1 LKTDED
7 IFEAAL
13 DLPEPERP
21 AFLARTLGSD
31 TERRT
36 RIATLLQAHE
46 SAGSFLGAP
55 VVARSVLPPAEK
67 PGDVIDRYTLLER
80 LGEGGG
86 GVVWRAQQERP
97 LRREVAFK
105 IIKLGMDTHAVVSR
119 FEAERQ
125 ALARMEHPH
134 IARVFDAGITA
145 TGRPY
150 FVMELVRGQPVT
162 RYCDDRRLPVRRR
175 LELFIEVCDAVQH
188 AHQKGI
194 IHRDLKP
201 SNILVTD
208 TDGAAVP
215 KVIDFGI
222 AKATQGRLTDDTL
235 VTASAPVIGTPA
247 YMSPEQADLS
257 GLDVDTRSDIYSL
270 GILLFE
276 LLSGRPPFDT
286 KAWLAG
292 GLDEIRRRLRE
303 DEAPPPSQRL
313 ETISAAEGAAVAERR
328 GTAPALLRA
337 QLRGDL
343 DWIVLRCLE
352 KDRTRRYESASALA
366 LDLRRHL
373 EHEPVTARPRS
384 RWYVT
389 GKLIRRHR
397 AAFAA
402 VSTIAAA
409 IVIGG
414 GVSAWQ
420 AVRATRAEREQSR
433 LRALEID
440 LRQRAE
446 RQERAAELRAYAAD
460 MNLAQQALAND
471 NLGLA
476 QRLLNRHRPTAG
488 LPDLRGW
495 DWRYLWQ
502 QARSEATRVV
512 TTHPHPVESLAVSP
526 DGTWLAI
533 GQDDGGILH
542 LTNLRTREQIPLPA
556 GEESV
561 HAAFSP
567 AGTWLALSVTVAR
580 GPNAQHAVRWWN
592 LNTRE
597 FGQEWPLSFA
607 PGPLS
612 FSPDGQSLIVS
623 GGSRTNPLT
632 QWDVP
637 TGRRRVEQKA
647 TGWSIAVSPDH
658 RFVAREVSRTGR
670 TSLQVTEVATGAERW
685 RDESSDDPISA
696 LTFSPDG
703 AIIAAA
709 TGNDNPEIRLFAAD
723 TGRLLARLKGHR
735 TYVAELLFWPDG
747 RTLASAGTDQTVR
760 LWDYPSG
767 ELRRTLRG
775 HTLEVHSLALLP
787 DGTTL
792 VSGAKDGAVLLWETD
807 AAPAPG
813 PVRIDAVGPWHF
825 TADGSIVS
833 LAPTGEITLRSGPAY
848 DRVTAGANVG
858 RRLAGPQRGGFA
870 HQASLVAVVR
880 DQGDVAIVDWRDGRD
895 IQRLVTGAPGV
906 TVVGFA
912 ADDRSLILLH
922 DGPAPEN
929 HRLHAWDVAT
939 GRRTHS
945 WSPQRPNARAIVHPT
960 EGRWVSLH
968 WEDGPLT
975 LVDLETKQERLIESS
990 IPLSPSLSVS
1000 PDGRW
1005 FATAH
1010 RAGWARIWE
1019 LATARPVADLS
1030 GFILGVHSA
1039 HFSPD
1044 GRRLI
1049 TGSGGRE
1056 AIRMWDTESH
1066 EALLTL
1072 PAIGTIF
1079 GSTRFSPDGHTI
1091 ASRNSAGQ
1099 LHVWRAPSWEQIAEA
1114 ERAHPGAA
1122 AQEISTQPNRPAAIS
1137 GSNAAPVVR

>member
-1 LKTDED
+1 LKSDED

-31 TERRT
+31 TERRA

-150 FVMELVRGQPVT
+150 FVMELVRGLPVT
-162 RYCDDRRLPVRRR
+162 RYCDERRLPVHRR

-222 AKATQGRLTDDTL
+222 AKATQGRLTDETV
-235 VTASAPVIGTPA
+235 VTASALVIGTPA

-270 GILLFE
+270 GVLLFE
-276 LLSGRPPFDT
+276 LLAGRPPFDS

-303 DEAPPPSQRL
+303 DEAPAPTQRL
-313 ETISAAEGAAVAERR
+313 DTLSEADRTAVAERR
-328 GTAPALLRA
+328 ATAPTLLRA

-373 EHEPVTARPRS
+373 RHEPVTARPPG

-397 AAFAA
+397 AAFTALT
-402 VSTIAAA
+402 TIAAA

-476 QRLLNRHRPTAG
+476 QRLLDRHRPAAG

-502 QARSEATRVV
+502 RARSEATRLVAV
-512 TTHPHPVESLAVSP
+512 RPHPVESLAVSP

-533 GQDDGGILH
+533 SQDDGGVLH
-542 LTNLRTREQIPLPA
+542 LANLRNREEILLPA
-556 GEESV
+556 GVESV
-561 HAAFSP
+561 YAAFAP
-567 AGTWLALSVTVAR
+567 TGPWLALAVTLTR
-580 GPNAQHAVRWWN
+580 GPQAQHAVRWWN
-592 LNTRE
+592 LDTRE
-597 FGQEWPLSFA
+597 FGHEWPLSFA

-612 FSPDGQSLIVS
+612 FSPDGRSLVVS
-623 GGSRTNPLT
+623 GGARTNPLT

-637 TGRRRVEQKA
+637 TGRRLVEQKP
-647 TGWSIAVSPDH
+647 TGWTVAVSPH
-658 RFVAREVSRTGR
+658 RPYQPAAHRARQRHGTVAGR
-670 TSLQVTEVATGAERW
+670 GRRGSDLGA
-685 RDESSDDPISA
+685 
-696 LTFSPDG
+696 
-703 AIIAAA
+703 
-709 TGNDNPEIRLFAAD
+709 
-723 TGRLLARLKGHR
+723 RLLARRH
-735 TYVAELLFWPDG
+735 P
-747 RTLASAGTDQTVR
+747 
-760 LWDYPSG
+760 P
-767 ELRRTLRG
+767 RRRRG
-775 HTLEVHSLALLP
+775 QRQ
-787 DGTTL
+787 
-792 VSGAKDGAVLLWETD
+792 
-807 AAPAPG
+807 PG
-813 PVRIDAVGPWHF
+813 DPPVRGRYRPPARPAQGPPHLCG
-825 TADGSIVS
+825 GSV
-833 LAPTGEITLRSGPAY
+833 
-848 DRVTAGANVG
+848 V
-858 RRLAGPQRGGFA
+858 LAGWPN
-870 HQASLVAVVR
+870 
-880 DQGDVAIVDWRDGRD
+880 
-895 IQRLVTGAPGV
+895 PGV
-906 TVVGFA
+906 CRHGP
-912 ADDRSLILLH
+912 DRAPL
-922 DGPAPEN
+922 GPRCRRAPP
-929 HRLHAWDVAT
+929 H
-939 GRRTHS
+939 
-945 WSPQRPNARAIVHPT
+945 PARA
-960 EGRWVSLH
+960 
-968 WEDGPLT
+968 
-975 LVDLETKQERLIESS
+975 Q
-990 IPLSPSLSVS
+990 
-1000 PDGRW
+1000 
-1005 FATAH
+1005 A
-1010 RAGWARIWE
+1010 
-1019 LATARPVADLS
+1019 
-1030 GFILGVHSA
+1030 
-1039 HFSPD
+1039 
-1044 GRRLI
+1044 
-1049 TGSGGRE
+1049 
-1056 AIRMWDTESH
+1056 
-1066 EALLTL
+1066 
-1072 PAIGTIF
+1072 
-1079 GSTRFSPDGHTI
+1079 
-1091 ASRNSAGQ
+1091 
-1099 LHVWRAPSWEQIAEA
+1099 
-1114 ERAHPGAA
+1114 
-1122 AQEISTQPNRPAAIS
+1122 
-1137 GSNAAPVVR
+1137 